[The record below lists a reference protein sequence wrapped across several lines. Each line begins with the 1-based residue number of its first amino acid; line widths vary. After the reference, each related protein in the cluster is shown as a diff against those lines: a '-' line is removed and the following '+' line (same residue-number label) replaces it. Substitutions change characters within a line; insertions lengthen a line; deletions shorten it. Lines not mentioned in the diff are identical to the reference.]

1 MKHLPNKIMPPAQ
14 IQQMPVNQYADNM
27 ISGAFD
33 GAKKVFSTIGP
44 YIPTIFGGIL
54 AAHIA
59 RALWKNYTQKSKR
72 VIEPTVLP
80 KKLTKKED
88 FYE

>member
-1 MKHLPNKIMPPAQ
+1 MDPLHNKIMPPAQ

-27 ISGAFD
+27 ISGVFD

-44 YIPTIFGGIL
+44 YIPTIFAGVL

-59 RALWKNYTQKSKR
+59 RALWKNHTQKSRDLAK
-72 VIEPTVLP
+72 IEARQQR
-80 KKLTKKED
+80 EE
-88 FYE
+88 F